1 MKIII
6 MKCPIICIIGHFLL
20 LYLKKIVLPPGYVYI
35 LKIKSRARKAPI
47 CSTHIPTSKIKHPL
61 SLLSSNWLNK
71 ISTILKF
78 IRHPL
83 RHFTNAPQNN
93 SLKPT
98 KIFLRQINQA
108 QTYIPI
114 SYLKLKKLSKNQ
126 HFLELNQFH
135 IISLTFHTQHH
146 QLPQFKKSLY
156 NKNNF
161 NSNT

>member
-1 MKIII
+1 M
-6 MKCPIICIIGHFLL
+6 G
-20 LYLKKIVLPPGYVYI
+20 GYIYI
-35 LKIKSRARKAPI
+35 FKNKPRARKSHI
-47 CSTHIPTSKIKHPL
+47 CSTHMSTSKIKHPYL
-61 SLLSSNWLNK
+61 SPSSNWLNK
-71 ISTILKF
+71 TYIILKF

-108 QTYIPI
+108 HIYIPI

-135 IISLTFHTQHH
+135 IILSTFHAQHH
-146 QLPQFKKSLY
+146 QSPHFKSPYIINKISISIH
-156 NKNNF
+156 KNNTTLSKF
-161 NSNT
+161 INLIKN